1 MNVGS
6 VMMQKS
12 REKVLASLNE
22 RIETLELRVK
32 SLEKQEKALQ
42 GRFEQLSTQIR
53 GALEGKQ
60 QPPGAA

>member
-12 REKVLASLNE
+12 KEQVLTSLNE

-42 GRFEQLSTQIR
+42 AGR
-53 GALEGKQ
+53 AVV
-60 QPPGAA
+60 QPRSGCTGRKAASLPATT